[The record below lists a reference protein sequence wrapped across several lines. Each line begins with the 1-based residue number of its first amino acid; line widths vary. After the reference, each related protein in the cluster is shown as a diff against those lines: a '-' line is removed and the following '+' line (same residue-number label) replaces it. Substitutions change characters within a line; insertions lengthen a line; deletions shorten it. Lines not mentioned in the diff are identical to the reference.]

1 MQIVEPYARIYN
13 TEQEMVDFVKSLL
26 QKVELIARV
35 SHRSEDR
42 QTSDSWRRFLL
53 SIIIQK
59 GDWSI
64 AEHCSITVEAVVDRG
79 IQQEWTRHRLGA
91 YTVEST
97 RFVNYNKHSDG
108 LSFVKPELPTPIAE
122 RVWCDSIAVCA
133 EAYRAMLDYGITPQ
147 IARSILP
154 LALASKMY
162 ITYNLRMWRHFFLLR
177 TTKETHPQ
185 MRQVTLPLLQQ
196 FKDTVPILYDDIL
209 PEARQVDNLN
219 KAR

>member
-1 MQIVEPYARIYN
+1 MQFVEPYAVIKP
-13 TEQEMVDFVKSLL
+13 QVDGVALL
-26 QKVELIARV
+26 QDIEAIARV

-42 QTSDSWRRFLL
+42 QTADSWRRFIL
-53 SIIIQK
+53 SIVVQH
-59 GDWSI
+59 GDWSVV
-64 AEHCSITVEAVVDRG
+64 EHRSVTVEAVVDRG

-97 RFVNYNKHSDG
+97 RFVNYVKHTTG
-108 LSFVKPELPTPIAE
+108 LLFVKPGLPTPVADK
-122 RVWCDSIAVCA
+122 VWENTVQAVSD
-133 EAYRAMLDYGITPQ
+133 AYTAMLDYGIPPQ